1 MVQILQGQRRA
12 ETRCRVGPKGT
23 HLSGQVRKEEAARR
37 TEEREPEEAA
47 LCQAGDGW
55 GGGQTVQ

>member
-12 ETRCRVGPKGT
+12 ETRRRMGPKGT
-23 HLSGQVRKEEAARR
+23 HLSGQVRKEEAAGR

-47 LCQAGDGW
+47 LCQAGDG
-55 GGGQTVQ
+55 